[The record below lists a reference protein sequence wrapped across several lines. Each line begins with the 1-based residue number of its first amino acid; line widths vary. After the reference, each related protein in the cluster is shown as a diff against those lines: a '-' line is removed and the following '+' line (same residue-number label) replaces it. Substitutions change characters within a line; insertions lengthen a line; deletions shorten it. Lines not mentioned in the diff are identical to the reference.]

1 MLFDQDTIKQIQ
13 AIAFD
18 AYKTTGRDAALLDGG
33 GDGNRSLAQE
43 MSAAAF
49 RLERGTVAFR
59 RLCEQCQTLPP
70 ETAKDA
76 PPPAPLDLACWVERS
91 DYGWLHIRLNTL
103 LPHCRYDAPIW
114 LSDTVARA
122 LDRYEAAHA
131 RLPMLEHALLIIDE
145 HCEIDARRVYDQDN
159 KGWKAIANAIKG
171 RLIPDDDQY
180 SLGVCLLSRRL
191 PQNVC
196 HIYLIPEQ
204 DAGDFLTLRAENYL
218 PFSLTSGYNYGS
230 IPK

>member
-1 MLFDQDTIKQIQ
+1 M
-13 AIAFD
+13 A
-18 AYKTTGRDAALLDGG
+18 
-33 GDGNRSLAQE
+33 
-43 MSAAAF
+43 AAAF

>member
-1 MLFDQDTIKQIQ
+1 MP
-13 AIAFD
+13 D
-18 AYKTTGRDAALLDGG
+18 AST
-33 GDGNRSLAQE
+33 GNRKGCASPGPAGLGLLGGTQ
-43 MSAAAF
+43 
-49 RLERGTVAFR
+49 RLWMAPY
-59 RLCEQCQTLPP
+59 PP
-70 ETAKDA
+70 QY
-76 PPPAPLDLACWVERS
+76 P
-91 DYGWLHIRLNTL
+91 

>member
-18 AYKTTGRDAALLDGG
+18 AYKTTGRIAALLDGG
-33 GDGNRSLAQE
+33 GDGNRSLARE

-59 RLCEQCQTLPP
+59 RLCEQCQTPSTGNRKGCASPGPAGLGLLGGTQRLWLAPYPP
-70 ETAKDA
+70 QY
-76 PPPAPLDLACWVERS
+76 P
-91 DYGWLHIRLNTL
+91 

-180 SLGVCLLSRRL
+180 SLACAFSPDACHKMYAISTSSRSRTRATFS
-191 PQNVC
+191 PSGQKT
-196 HIYLIPEQ
+196 IY
-204 DAGDFLTLRAENYL
+204 
-218 PFSLTSGYNYGS
+218 PF
-230 IPK
+230 P

>member
-18 AYKTTGRDAALLDGG
+18 AYKTTGRVAALLDGG

-59 RLCEQCQTLPP
+59 RP
-70 ETAKDA
+70 
-76 PPPAPLDLACWVERS
+76 CWVERS

>member
-1 MLFDQDTIKQIQ
+1 MP
-13 AIAFD
+13 D
-18 AYKTTGRDAALLDGG
+18 AST
-33 GDGNRSLAQE
+33 GNRKGCASPGPAGLGLLGGTQRLWLAPY
-43 MSAAAF
+43 
-49 RLERGTVAFR
+49 
-59 RLCEQCQTLPP
+59 PP
-70 ETAKDA
+70 Q
-76 PPPAPLDLACWVERS
+76 
-91 DYGWLHIRLNTL
+91 YL

>member
-18 AYKTTGRDAALLDGG
+18 AYKTTGRVAALLDGG

-145 HCEIDARRVYDQDN
+145 HCEIDARRVYDQ
-159 KGWKAIANAIKG
+159 
-171 RLIPDDDQY
+171 Y

>member
-18 AYKTTGRDAALLDGG
+18 AYKTTGRIAALLDGG
-33 GDGNRSLAQE
+33 GDGNRSLARE
-43 MSAAAF
+43 MSTAAF

>member
-1 MLFDQDTIKQIQ
+1 MTAAGTPSTARPMDGPLLSRLYQMGIVK
-13 AIAFD
+13 
-18 AYKTTGRDAALLDGG
+18 RDGEI
-33 GDGNRSLAQE
+33 NVENMR
-43 MSAAAF
+43 
-49 RLERGTVAFR
+49 
-59 RLCEQCQTLPP
+59 
-70 ETAKDA
+70 
-76 PPPAPLDLACWVERS
+76 LAC
-91 DYGWLHIRLNTL
+91 GI
-103 LPHCRYDAPIW
+103 PCRRKTSAKRIGP
-114 LSDTVARA
+114 TVARA

>member
-1 MLFDQDTIKQIQ
+1 MKIYFERLGPKLPRYYMQIMLIVILLFSMTI
-13 AIAFD
+13 
-18 AYKTTGRDAALLDGG
+18 
-33 GDGNRSLAQE
+33 
-43 MSAAAF
+43 SAAA
-49 RLERGTVAFR
+49 A
-59 RLCEQCQTLPP
+59 
-70 ETAKDA
+70 
-76 PPPAPLDLACWVERS
+76 
-91 DYGWLHIRLNTL
+91 
-103 LPHCRYDAPIW
+103 
-114 LSDTVARA
+114 
-122 LDRYEAAHA
+122 
-131 RLPMLEHALLIIDE
+131 
-145 HCEIDARRVYDQDN
+145 DARRVYDQDN

>member
-18 AYKTTGRDAALLDGG
+18 AYKTTGRIAALLDGG
-33 GDGNRSLAQE
+33 GDGNRSLARE

-91 DYGWLHIRLNTL
+91 DYGWLHRGWNGHPVHTKPAWTQLHFN
-103 LPHCRYDAPIW
+103 
-114 LSDTVARA
+114 DTNLHPCGRA
-122 LDRYEAAHA
+122 AA
-131 RLPMLEHALLIIDE
+131 
-145 HCEIDARRVYDQDN
+145 
-159 KGWKAIANAIKG
+159 G
-171 RLIPDDDQY
+171 
-180 SLGVCLLSRRL
+180 
-191 PQNVC
+191 
-196 HIYLIPEQ
+196 
-204 DAGDFLTLRAENYL
+204 
-218 PFSLTSGYNYGS
+218 
-230 IPK
+230 